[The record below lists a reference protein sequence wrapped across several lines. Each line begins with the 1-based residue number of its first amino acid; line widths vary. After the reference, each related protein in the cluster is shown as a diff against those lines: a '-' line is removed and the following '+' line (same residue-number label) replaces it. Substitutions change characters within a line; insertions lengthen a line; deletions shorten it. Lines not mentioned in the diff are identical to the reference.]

1 MVTLTVYVLYSIAA
15 VSVRYCDSVALT
27 VYVLYSIAAVSVRY
41 GDTVYVV
48 SVRYGDTHCL
58 FRTPMLLSVYDM
70 LTLGVQL

>member
-27 VYVLYSIAAVSVRY
+27 VYV
-41 GDTVYVV
+41 V

-58 FRTPMLLSVYDM
+58 CSVFHCCCECTI
-70 LTLGVQL
+70 L